1 MRIQQLSELLEYV
14 ANCRLGMSKLYK
26 RLHRNADSSRVKLML
41 EYFQQHEQHIYDTL
55 ESYIEDAP
63 AKILDTWYQDVV
75 FEDFL
80 KRCDE
85 TSLPANMDEEQLLE
99 LHLDLEN
106 RLIALLEKTAELTSS
121 NDAKSALLDVI
132 RVAQTQQ
139 KRLVHSVLRMD
150 DI

>member
-14 ANCRLGMSKLYK
+14 AKCRLDMASLYK

-41 EYFQQHEQHIYDTL
+41 KYLQQHEKHVHDTI

-63 AKILDTWYQDVV
+63 AKILDTWFQDVV
-75 FEDFL
+75 FEDFT
-80 KRCDE
+80 KRCTD
-85 TSLPANMDEEQLLE
+85 TTLPANMDEDLVLE

-106 RLIALLEKTAELTSS
+106 RLIGLLENTADSS
-121 NDAKSALLDVI
+121 PNGDIKSALLDLV

>member
-1 MRIQQLSELLEYV
+1 MRIQQLSELLDYI
-14 ANCRLGMSKLYK
+14 AKCRLDMGKLYK
-26 RLHRNADSSRVKLML
+26 RLHANADSSRVKLML
-41 EYFQQHEQHIYDTL
+41 EYFQQHEKHIHDTL

-63 AKILDTWYQDVV
+63 AKILDTWYQDIV

-80 KRCDE
+80 KRCND
-85 TSLPANMDEEQLLE
+85 TVLPASMDEERVLE

-106 RLIALLEKTAELTSS
+106 RLIGLLEKAEELTSS
-121 NDAKSALLDVI
+121 NDAKSALQDVI

>member
-1 MRIQQLSELLEYV
+1 MRIQQLSELLEYI

-41 EYFQQHEQHIYDTL
+41 EYFQQHEKHIYDTI

-106 RLIALLEKTAELTSS
+106 RLIALLEKIAELTSS

>member
-1 MRIQQLSELLEYV
+1 MRIQQLSELLEYI

-55 ESYIEDAP
+55 ESYIKDAP

>member
-1 MRIQQLSELLEYV
+1 MRIQQLSELLEYI

-41 EYFQQHEQHIYDTL
+41 EYFQQHEKHIYDTI

-132 RVAQTQQ
+132 SVAQTQQ

>member
-1 MRIQQLSELLEYV
+1 MRIQQLSELLEYI

-41 EYFQQHEQHIYDTL
+41 EYFQQHDKHIYDTI

>member
-1 MRIQQLSELLEYV
+1 MRIQQLSELLEYI

>member
-14 ANCRLGMSKLYK
+14 AKCRLNMGKLYK

-41 EYFQQHEQHIYDTL
+41 EYFQQHEKHIHDTL

-75 FEDFL
+75 FEDFI
-80 KRCDE
+80 KRCDDAI
-85 TSLPANMDEEQLLE
+85 LPANMDEEQVLE

-106 RLIALLEKTAELTSS
+106 RLIEFLEKTAELTSS

-132 RVAQTQQ
+132 RVAKTQQ

>member
-14 ANCRLGMSKLYK
+14 AKCRLNMSKLYK

-41 EYFQQHEQHIYDTL
+41 EYFQQHEKHIHDTL

-75 FEDFL
+75 FEDFI
-80 KRCDE
+80 KRCDD
-85 TSLPANMDEEQLLE
+85 TTLPANMDEEQVLE

-106 RLIALLEKTAELTSS
+106 RLIEFLEKTAELTSS

-132 RVAQTQQ
+132 RVAKIQQ

>member
-1 MRIQQLSELLEYV
+1 
-14 ANCRLGMSKLYK
+14 
-26 RLHRNADSSRVKLML
+26 ML
-41 EYFQQHEQHIYDTL
+41 EYFQQHEKHIYDTL

>member
-1 MRIQQLSELLEYV
+1 MRIQQLSELLEYI

-41 EYFQQHEQHIYDTL
+41 EYFQQHEKHIYDTI

>member
-1 MRIQQLSELLEYV
+1 M
-14 ANCRLGMSKLYK
+14 
-26 RLHRNADSSRVKLML
+26 
-41 EYFQQHEQHIYDTL
+41 F
-55 ESYIEDAP
+55 AP
-63 AKILDTWYQDVV
+63 AKILDNWYQDVV

-121 NDAKSALLDVI
+121 NDAISALLDVI

>member
-1 MRIQQLSELLEYV
+1 MRIQQLSELLEYI

-41 EYFQQHEQHIYDTL
+41 EYFQQHEKHIYDTL

-85 TSLPANMDEEQLLE
+85 TTLPANMDEEQLLE

>member
-139 KRLVHSVLRMD
+139 IRLVHSVLRMD

>member
-1 MRIQQLSELLEYV
+1 MRIQQLSELLEYI
-14 ANCRLGMSKLYK
+14 ANCRLAMSKLYK

-41 EYFQQHEQHIYDTL
+41 EYFQQHEKHIYDTL